1 MGPFLLFL
9 LMSHTTVRT
18 NSNQT
23 RQKQQTVSSNPASGD
38 LLGRSMLH
46 SPDDVQNMI
55 RTARSAQQ
63 EWVQLPINIR
73 IKKIRRII
81 HYIQKNNDQLAR
93 IISEDNGKTMM
104 DALASEIFPSL
115 IAVDYYCRNTKKY
128 LKPKKIAASNIF
140 FLFKRSKIVRV
151 PWGVI
156 GIIAPWNYPF
166 SIPFFEIIMGLLAGN
181 AVILKT
187 ATETQM
193 VGEALD
199 RCIQA
204 AGLPPGLFHHL
215 YMPGRLV
222 GDALLENGINK
233 LFFTGSVEVG
243 KKLMAKAAAFLI
255 PVSLELGGNDAMIV
269 CEDANLSRAVNG
281 VLWAG
286 FQNCGQSCGGIERIY
301 VHEKICDS
309 FLKLLKEGV
318 ESLRIG
324 RGTDPDTDMGVMTTA
339 AQIAEVAT
347 QIKDAVEKGA
357 VIYAESKPP
366 ADNAL
371 KNCIPAVVLT
381 NVDHSMTVMKEET
394 FGPLVAVMSYRS
406 IEDAIRLANDSTLGL
421 TGSVWSADRR
431 KAEKIGRQM
440 QAGVITIN
448 DHLMSHGMPETPW
461 GGFKN
466 SGIGRCHGEIGFEE
480 MTQPQ
485 VIVQDL
491 LHFASR
497 NPWWHPYS
505 QKIYQGIEGAVD
517 FLFSRR
523 ISERIDGLWKFLK
536 IVPRMFSHKL

>member
-1 MGPFLLFL
+1 
-9 LMSHTTVRT
+9 MSHTSVQT
-18 NSNQT
+18 NLNQT
-23 RQKQQTVSSNPASGD
+23 CRKQQTVSSNPASGD
-38 LLGRSMLH
+38 LLGRSTLH
-46 SPDDVQNMI
+46 DPADVQNMI
-55 RTARSAQQ
+55 RAGRSAQQ
-63 EWVQLPINIR
+63 EWVQLPVSMR
-73 IKKIRRII
+73 IKMIRRIGQ
-81 HYIQKNNDQLAR
+81 YIQKNAGQIAM
-93 IISEDNGKTMM
+93 IISEDNGKTIM
-104 DALASEIFPSL
+104 DALTSEIFPSL
-115 IAVDYYCRNTKKY
+115 IAVDYYCKHTKKY
-128 LKPKKIAASNIF
+128 LYPKKISASTIF
-140 FLFKRSKIVRV
+140 FLFKRSKIIRV

-156 GIIAPWNYPF
+156 GIISPWNYPF
-166 SIPFFEIIMGLLAGN
+166 SIPFFEVIMGLLAGN

-199 RCIQA
+199 RCFQA
-204 AGLPPGLFHHL
+204 AGLPHGLFHHL
-215 YMPGRLV
+215 NMPGRLV

-301 VHEKICDS
+301 VHEKIYEP
-309 FLKLLKEGV
+309 FLKLLKKGV

-324 RGTDPDTDMGVMTTA
+324 RGTDPDTDLGVMTTTE
-339 AQIAEVAT
+339 QIAEVAT

-366 ADNAL
+366 ADDAL

-394 FGPLVAVMSYRS
+394 FGPLVAVMSYSS

-431 KAEKIGRQM
+431 KAEKIGIQM

-491 LHFASR
+491 LHFASK

-505 QKIYQGIEGAVD
+505 HKIYQGIEGAID
-517 FLFSRR
+517 LLFSRR
-523 ISERIDGLWKFLK
+523 SYERIAGLWKFLK
-536 IVPRMFSHKL
+536 IVPRMFSTKS

>member
-1 MGPFLLFL
+1 M
-9 LMSHTTVRT
+9 
-18 NSNQT
+18 
-23 RQKQQTVSSNPASGD
+23 
-38 LLGRSMLH
+38 
-46 SPDDVQNMI
+46 
-55 RTARSAQQ
+55 
-63 EWVQLPINIR
+63 
-73 IKKIRRII
+73 
-81 HYIQKNNDQLAR
+81 AR

-115 IAVDYYCRNTKKY
+115 LAVDYYCKHTKKY
-128 LKPKKIAASNIF
+128 LYPQKIAASNIF

-166 SIPFFEIIMGLLAGN
+166 SIPFFEVIMGLLAGN

-215 YMPGRLV
+215 NMPGRLV

-301 VHEKICDS
+301 VHEKICDP
-309 FLKLLKEGV
+309 FLRLLKEGV

-366 ADNAL
+366 ADDAL

-394 FGPLVAVMSYRS
+394 FGPLVAVMSYSS

-431 KAEKIGRQM
+431 KAEKIGRQI

-505 QKIYQGIEGAVD
+505 QKIYQGIEGAID

-523 ISERIDGLWKFLK
+523 ISGRIAGLWKFLK
-536 IVPRMFSHKL
+536 IVPRMFSHKS

>member
-1 MGPFLLFL
+1 
-9 LMSHTTVRT
+9 
-18 NSNQT
+18 
-23 RQKQQTVSSNPASGD
+23 
-38 LLGRSMLH
+38 
-46 SPDDVQNMI
+46 
-55 RTARSAQQ
+55 
-63 EWVQLPINIR
+63 
-73 IKKIRRII
+73 
-81 HYIQKNNDQLAR
+81 
-93 IISEDNGKTMM
+93 
-104 DALASEIFPSL
+104 
-115 IAVDYYCRNTKKY
+115 
-128 LKPKKIAASNIF
+128 
-140 FLFKRSKIVRV
+140 
-151 PWGVI
+151 
-156 GIIAPWNYPF
+156 
-166 SIPFFEIIMGLLAGN
+166 MGLLAGN

-193 VGEALD
+193 VGRALD
-199 RCIQA
+199 TCIHA

-215 YMPGRLV
+215 NMPGRLV

-243 KKLMAKAAAFLI
+243 KKLMAKAAEHLI

-301 VHEKICDS
+301 VHEKIYDP
-309 FLKLLKEGV
+309 FLQLLREGV
-318 ESLRIG
+318 ESFRVG
-324 RGTDPDTDMGVMTTA
+324 RGTDPDMDMGVMTTA
-339 AQIAEVAT
+339 AQIAAVAA

-366 ADNAL
+366 ADDAL

-394 FGPLVAVMSYRS
+394 FGPLVAVMPYRS
-406 IEDAIRLANDSTLGL
+406 IEDAIRLANDSMLGL

-431 KAEKIGRQM
+431 KAEKIGMQI

-461 GGFKN
+461 GGFKH

-480 MTQPQ
+480 MSQPQ
-485 VIVQDL
+485 VVVQDL
-491 LHFASR
+491 LHFALR

-505 QKIYQGIEGAVD
+505 QKIYQGIAGAMD
-517 FLFSRR
+517 FLFSTR
-523 ISERIDGLWKFLK
+523 ISQRIVGLWKFLK
-536 IVPRMFSHKL
+536 IVPRMFSSKS